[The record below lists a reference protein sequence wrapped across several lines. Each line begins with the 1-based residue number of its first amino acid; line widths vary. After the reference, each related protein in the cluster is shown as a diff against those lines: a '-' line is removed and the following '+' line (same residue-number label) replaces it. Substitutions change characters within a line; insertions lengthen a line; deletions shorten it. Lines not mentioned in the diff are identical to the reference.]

1 MLKAKVIGTGAAGN
15 KAVLELVTSHGFDPK
30 DVTLI
35 NSTDSDIPK
44 EYRDGAIIF
53 GKSNAKYL
61 GGCGKERSLG
71 NRLFLN
77 DLENGKIDLKSIV
90 DDDTNFVIIV
100 SSTEGGTGSSTSPII
115 ARYIRDYL
123 RIPVVMVL
131 FFGFNTDARGMQNS
145 IEICQELSSDY
156 TVIGIS
162 NAKFL
167 DNVDNNKIRAERL
180 ANTEFCEIVKILSG
194 YGMEPGAQN
203 IDNTDLCKLVT
214 TPGYMCLGTAS
225 IKNAKNP
232 SMINNTIKAAIDDS
246 KFVDP
251 SDKSAKRIGVIF
263 NITEDME
270 DNIDINGAEFVKAY
284 GSPYE
289 MFTHIQYTKNTS
301 IKWIA
306 AGMNLP
312 IDAIK
317 EIYEAFKEASSA
329 VHKEPDSFFN
339 FVSDLRGGSEH
350 RSFDM
355 GMSMF
360 GEPDDKKDNSDI
372 KNFFDTFGKSPFAN
386 V

>member
-35 NSTDSDIPK
+35 NSTDNDIPK

-123 RIPVVMVL
+123 HIPVVMVL

-167 DNVDNNKIRAERL
+167 DKADNNKIRAERL

-214 TPGYMCLGTAS
+214 TYGYMCLGTAS
-225 IKNAKNP
+225 IKNAKNS
-232 SMINNTIKAAIDDS
+232 SMINNAIKAAIDDS

-301 IKWIA
+301 IKWIV

-339 FVSDLRGGSEH
+339 FVSDLRGGSVH

-355 GMSMF
+355 GMNML

-372 KNFFDTFGKSPFAN
+372 KNFFDTFGRSPFAN